1 MPYSS
6 DVPAPGST
14 AQFATDE
21 IILYGVKLNA
31 VDDYARLDLTEHVNF
46 RPAQETIVLQLDLRY
61 QAAGTG
67 NFNVIQND
75 TVVIAAIYGYAFEGN
90 CFRPDKTRI
99 YAFYY
104 DGPDLPAVGCGFD
117 EVAPFASNSY
127 RMWRLKT
134 RTPLM
139 EISAAVDTAETL
151 ILEANL
157 PGKRAPNTYGSRMQ
171 MSHRGGRL
179 TNS

>member
-1 MPYSS
+1 MPYAS
-6 DVPAPGST
+6 DVPSPGST

-46 RPAQETIVLQLDLRY
+46 RPAQEAIVLQLDLRSR
-61 QAAGTG
+61 AGAGT
-67 NFNVIQND
+67 FNRLPND
-75 TVVIAAIYGYAFEGN
+75 TVVIAAIYGYAFEGH
-90 CFRPDKTRI
+90 CFRPDKNRI

-117 EVAPFASNSY
+117 EATPLASNSY

-157 PGKRAPNTYGSRMQ
+157 PGKRAPNTYDSRMQ

>member
-14 AQFATDE
+14 DQFATDE

-31 VDDYARLDLTEHVNF
+31 IQSYARLDLTEHVNF
-46 RPAQETIVLQLDLRY
+46 RPAQETVVLQLDLRY
-61 QAAGTG
+61 RAGAG
-67 NFNVIQND
+67 GFAPLPNNM
-75 TVVIAAIYGYAFEGN
+75 VVIAAIYGYAFEGH

-104 DGPDLPAVGCGFD
+104 DGPDLPALGCGFD
-117 EVAPFASNSY
+117 ETGPLASNSY
-127 RMWRLKT
+127 RMWRLKM

-139 EISAAVDTAETL
+139 EISATVDTAETL
-151 ILEANL
+151 ILDANL
-157 PGKRAPNTYGSRMQ
+157 PGKRAPNTYDSRMQ